1 MKDSVTDEIRNA
13 LMESA
18 AWDRMDIAPKFLN
31 EDDEKEASEEEAEES
46 EEESEEG
53 SEEEVSDEAEAAVE
67 EEYSNLELLHM
78 LLSEMSDDDLLEHIG
93 EVLEVVDEAADV
105 IEEELE
111 EEDHA

>member
-53 SEEEVSDEAEAAVE
+53 SEEEVSDEAEAVE

-93 EVLEVVDEAADV
+93 EVLEVIDEAADV

-111 EEDHA
+111 EEEA

>member
-46 EEESEEG
+46 EEESEE
-53 SEEEVSDEAEAAVE
+53 EVSDEAEAVE

-93 EVLEVVDEAADV
+93 EVLEVIDEAADV

-111 EEDHA
+111 EEEA